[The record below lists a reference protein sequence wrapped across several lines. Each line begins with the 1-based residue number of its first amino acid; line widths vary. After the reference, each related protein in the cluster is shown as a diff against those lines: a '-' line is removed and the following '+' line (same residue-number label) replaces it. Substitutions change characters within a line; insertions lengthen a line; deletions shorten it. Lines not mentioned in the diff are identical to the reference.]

1 MKPIH
6 LLADDLTG
14 ALDSAAAFGRGV
26 SVWMERPDQTAP
38 RAPVEC
44 VATESRDIPASCLLD
59 VLQPSI
65 DWFKQNCLAFK
76 KVDSLLRGNTFAEVA
91 LLARE
96 GGFPGVVFAPAFPAQ
111 GRVSYG
117 NRHWRQTAADQF
129 EQIGTQT
136 LSEAFAA
143 HGLYNV
149 GTSDETAMAGQGSR
163 VWIPEIRTEA
173 DLLALAAQ
181 VDKLSSWMWCGSA
194 GLAFALAQKYS
205 LQQTAVAQNL
215 ADHAP
220 GILISA
226 SFQPSFK
233 RQWQILKAALT
244 APVFAEAGQYEA
256 VAAAM
261 KKFQAQPGFAMF
273 DLSATEWLAPAEAAQ
288 RLQQQ
293 VEQLVSGLPRP
304 GTLVAIG
311 GDTLLALC
319 KATGAKGFLADT
331 PLRSGW
337 GCSWLNGGTWD
348 GVRCHSRS
356 GAFGKDDDLL
366 TMVQM
371 IKVGALFHKDS

>member
-14 ALDSAAAFGRGV
+14 ALDSAAAFGQGV
-26 SVWMERPDQTAP
+26 SVWMGCPDQTAP
-38 RAPVEC
+38 WASMEC
-44 VATESRDIPASCLLD
+44 VATDSRDIPVERLQE
-59 VLQPSI
+59 VLPPSI

-91 LLARE
+91 WLARE

-111 GRVSYG
+111 GRVTYD
-117 NRHWRQTAADQF
+117 NRHWRQTATDQL
-129 EQIGTQT
+129 EQVGTQT
-136 LSEAFAA
+136 LSEVFAA
-143 HGLYNV
+143 HGLHNL
-149 GTSDETAMAGQGSR
+149 GTPDEAAAGQGPR
-163 VWIPEIRTEA
+163 VWIPEIRTDA
-173 DLLALAAQ
+173 DLLALAEQA
-181 VDKLSSWMWCGSA
+181 DALASWMWCGSA
-194 GLAFALAQKYS
+194 GLAFALAHKHS
-205 LQQTAVAQNL
+205 LQQTATTQTQVE
-215 ADHAP
+215 HAP

-233 RQWQILKAALT
+233 RQWQILKTALA
-244 APVFAEAGQYEA
+244 APVFAEAGNREA
-256 VAAAM
+256 VVAAM
-261 KKFQAQPGFAMF
+261 AEFQAQPGFAMF
-273 DLSATEWLAPAEAAQ
+273 DLSATEWLEPAEAAQ
-288 RLQQQ
+288 GLQQR
-293 VEQLVSGLPRP
+293 VEQLVAGLPKP
-304 GTLVAIG
+304 GTLIAIG

-319 KATGAKGFLADT
+319 KATGAKGFLADA

-337 GCSWLNGGTWD
+337 GCSRLNGGKWD